1 MKYRIA
7 MWATAGLLVAGCWG
21 LYFAAASKDVPIT
34 PIVYVLARLT
44 CPVAIAGS
52 HFPLSLYLVLIANA
66 ATYALV
72 GLIVEMLRHQ
82 LSHSQ
87 SK

>member
-21 LYFAAASKDVPIT
+21 LYFARASKDNPIE
-34 PIVYVLARLT
+34 PIVYTLVRIT
-44 CPVAIAGS
+44 CPIAIAGWY
-52 HFPLSLYLVLIANA
+52 FPLSLYWTLVANA

-72 GLIVEMLRHQ
+72 GVIVEMLRRK
-82 LSHSQ
+82 LSQ